1 MAPPGQI
8 IFIAVA
14 LAFIAA
20 ISSIGFVALA
30 WRFLQRTSLLLPRR
44 LIATAIVA
52 GLLATYG
59 VFMLTA
65 REWLQIV
72 LLAIAVVAG
81 VLVWI
86 TWLIFWLAGS
96 RSE

>member
-14 LAFIAA
+14 LVIFAA
-20 ISSIGFVALA
+20 ISGIGFVALA
-30 WRFLQRTSLLLPRR
+30 WRLLQRTSLSLPSR
-44 LIATAIVA
+44 LIATAVVV

-65 REWLQIV
+65 REWWQIV
-72 LLAIAVVAG
+72 LLAMAVVAG
-81 VLVWI
+81 ILVWI
-86 TWLIFWLAGS
+86 TWLIIWLAGS
-96 RSE
+96 PGE

>member
-1 MAPPGQI
+1 MAPPGSI
-8 IFIAVA
+8 IVIAVA
-14 LAFIAA
+14 LAIFAA
-20 ISSIGFVALA
+20 ISSIGLTALA
-30 WRFLQRTSLLLPRR
+30 WRFLQRTSLSLPVR
-44 LIATAIVA
+44 LIATAMVV

-65 REWLQIV
+65 HEWLQIV
-72 LLAIAVVAG
+72 LLSIAAVAS

-96 RSE
+96 PSE